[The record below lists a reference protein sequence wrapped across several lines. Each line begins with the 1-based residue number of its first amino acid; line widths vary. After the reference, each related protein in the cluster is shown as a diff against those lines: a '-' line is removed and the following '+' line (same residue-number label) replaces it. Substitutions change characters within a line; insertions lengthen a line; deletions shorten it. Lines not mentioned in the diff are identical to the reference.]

1 MSADTPHLDV
11 LAGITPALEPAFR
24 LDQLVA
30 LSPERALYKAWDRL
44 LKRAVALRLHLVPGS
59 PGRDWFLRETETL
72 AALDHPAIRHVYAL
86 TGQEPALDPAAIVT
100 PQRLRGTIPA
110 AVERVILRALRP
122 APGDRYFTATE
133 MLEDFV
139 ADAGTFHAPAAEPQ
153 HGESGFER
161 RLRRAL
167 GD

>member
-1 MSADTPHLDV
+1 MSADTPHVDV

-30 LSPERALYKAWDRL
+30 LSPERALYKAWDRR

-86 TGQEPALDPAAIVT
+86 GEVWRRRSAGARGRFPPRCRSSAICWERSSTRT
-100 PQRLRGTIPA
+100 P
-110 AVERVILRALRP
+110 
-122 APGDRYFTATE
+122 TASSCG
-133 MLEDFV
+133 
-139 ADAGTFHAPAAEPQ
+139 ASPPP
-153 HGESGFER
+153 R
-161 RLRRAL
+161 
-167 GD
+167 